1 MTLEKLR
8 GRIKNEIVVQDGN
21 IADWQW
27 ERTGLPGEA
36 AKIGITNFL
45 IVVNEIANKLNTEF
59 GQIINLKG
67 EIVNEAKN
75 TYGVISKNQVI
86 NFIETGVRLG
96 LDSKFMENEWIPKLA
111 KSFLKE
117 GDVLGILNSLKNNA
131 EIHHNHN
138 SKEKAAEK
146 VTILKTLKETLHDE
160 MAQYYGFISGKNIS
174 ILIASTGQ
182 PKEVAASYIYE
193 YLLENGFEPKKKH
206 RGSTYY
212 TITTS
217 TDWWTVSYRT
227 QYRWKIIENIHK
239 DLNSCN
245 GYILSG
251 KIFQVINST
260 DYEKSE
266 VVEIINNFLTK
277 NSYVPKRKTRAKKV
291 ETIITSTDWISVQH
305 KTKTETQ
312 GYVII
317 LIVALI
323 LFVIIKGCVS

>member
-1 MTLEKLR
+1 
-8 GRIKNEIVVQDGN
+8 
-21 IADWQW
+21 
-27 ERTGLPGEA
+27 
-36 AKIGITNFL
+36 
-45 IVVNEIANKLNTEF
+45 
-59 GQIINLKG
+59 
-67 EIVNEAKN
+67 
-75 TYGVISKNQVI
+75 
-86 NFIETGVRLG
+86 
-96 LDSKFMENEWIPKLA
+96 
-111 KSFLKE
+111 
-117 GDVLGILNSLKNNA
+117 
-131 EIHHNHN
+131 
-138 SKEKAAEK
+138 
-146 VTILKTLKETLHDE
+146 
-160 MAQYYGFISGKNIS
+160 MAQYYGLILEKDIS

-182 PKEVAASYIYE
+182 PKEVTARYIYE
-193 YLLENGFEPKKKH
+193 YLLKNGFEPKKKH

-291 ETIITSTDWISVQH
+291 ETIIRV
-305 KTKTETQ
+305 
-312 GYVII
+312 
-317 LIVALI
+317 VAT
-323 LFVIIKGCVS
+323 G